1 MVERRKEKGLNPYS
15 VFLTT
20 VFRKTMKKIYLLTII
35 PILGLT
41 LSCGKKFTPTQ
52 KTDTNSAFL
61 TDYDEDLSAV
71 RPKYEPKPVAT
82 VIPKKVE
89 TPNRS
94 QANSTLLPMNV
105 NTRVDAVLD
114 TMANRN
120 KNIRYIQGYR
130 IQLYV
135 GNNRKEADEA
145 KAFMY
150 SRFPELNAYMT
161 FTQPTFRLKVG
172 DFMSKMDAERYHTQ
186 MKETYSAS
194 MIVPDRID
202 IRKSLLTK

>member
-1 MVERRKEKGLNPYS
+1 MFLSEEGIKISSSFFKEL
-15 VFLTT
+15 
-20 VFRKTMKKIYLLTII
+20 MKKLISILAIV

-52 KTDTNSAFL
+52 KTDTNSAIL

-71 RPKYEPKPVAT
+71 RPKYEPKPVVT
-82 VIPKKVE
+82 VTPKKVE
-89 TPNRS
+89 TPSRPQNTPTS
-94 QANSTLLPMNV
+94 GNLLPMNV
-105 NTRVDAVLD
+105 NARVDAALD

-135 GNNRKEADEA
+135 GNSRKEADEA

-150 SRFPELNAYMT
+150 ARFPELNPYMS
-161 FTQPTFRLKVG
+161 FNQPTYRLKVG
-172 DFMSKMDAERYHTQ
+172 DFMTKMDAERYHSQ
-186 MKETYSAS
+186 MKDAYSAS

-202 IRKSLLTK
+202 IRKGLLTK

>member
-1 MVERRKEKGLNPYS
+1 
-15 VFLTT
+15 
-20 VFRKTMKKIYLLTII
+20 MKKTLS
-35 PILGLT
+35 ILAIVPVIGLT

-52 KTDTNSAFL
+52 KQPNTSTII

-71 RPKYEPKPVAT
+71 RPKYEPKPVAVVT
-82 VIPKKVE
+82 PKKVE
-89 TPNRS
+89 NRTNNAS
-94 QANSTLLPMNV
+94 NAPLPMNV
-105 NTRVDAVLD
+105 NARVDAVLD

-135 GNNRKEADEA
+135 GNSRKEADEA
-145 KAFMY
+145 KSFMY

-161 FTQPTFRLKVG
+161 FAQPTFRLKVG
-172 DFMSKMDAERYHTQ
+172 DFMNKMDAERYHSQ
-186 MKETYSAS
+186 MKEMYSAS
-194 MIVPDRID
+194 MIIPDRID